1 MNYRLSRRSLVV
13 LLGAAALLCPALFP
27 AQDSA
32 GSLISEAEY
41 SRTNAIMQSGLG
53 SGLPVF
59 LPPGNNRAA
68 GANRRAPAPLAFPGD
83 NGSDLVAGQGALKQA
98 AFCPRYDSVPAGIP
112 SGRSPPLSIVTTL

>member
-1 MNYRLSRRSLVV
+1 MSYRLSHRSFVV
-13 LLGAAALLCPALFP
+13 LLGAAALLCAALFP

-32 GSLISEAEY
+32 GNVISQAEH

-53 SGLPVF
+53 SGLPVL
-59 LPPGNNRAA
+59 LPSGNNMAA
-68 GANRRAPAPLAFPGD
+68 GANRRAPAPLAFLGD

-112 SGRSPPLSIVTTL
+112 SGRSPPLSTVTTL